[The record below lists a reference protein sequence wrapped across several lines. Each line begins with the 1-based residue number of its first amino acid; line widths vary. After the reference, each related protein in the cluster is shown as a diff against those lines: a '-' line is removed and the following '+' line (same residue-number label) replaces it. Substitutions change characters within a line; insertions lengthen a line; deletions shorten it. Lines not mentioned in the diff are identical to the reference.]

1 MRKLTLSLILLSV
14 ISTGCSWIKFPGVHK
29 VDIQQGN
36 ILDQDMVDKLLPGMT
51 KSQVRFVLGTPL
63 IADTFN
69 QARWDYIYRRVS
81 AAGEKTEENVTVYF
95 DNEDKLDRITGDYA
109 PTSISTQADPSSS

>member
-1 MRKLTLSLILLSV
+1 
-14 ISTGCSWIKFPGVHK
+14 VHK

-95 DNEDKLDRITGDYA
+95 DNEDKLDRILATTRQLQYRLKLTHHPVEPID
-109 PTSISTQADPSSS
+109 

>member
-81 AAGEKTEENVTVYF
+81 AAGEKTEENVTIYF

-109 PTSISTQADPSSS
+109 STSTQADPETS